1 MDVWGT
7 AMTRRELITLAGGAA
22 VSWPFGAFAQQTM
35 PVIGFLGSQS
45 RGTMGPVLPWLWRGL
60 GELGFI
66 EGKNVRIEYRW
77 AEDRYDRLPAMAAEL
92 VRDNVTVIVASG
104 GNVSSLAAKAATAKI
119 LIVFSAVADPV
130 TGGLVESLNRP
141 GGNVTGSALL
151 TIELDG
157 KRLDLLREMMPAAGV
172 IGALMDVSR
181 PEAAAQL
188 KSLQAAAQAVGR
200 QLVVASAG
208 NESDFDAAF
217 ESLVTQ
223 HAGAVLVAASPLFT
237 SRRDLL
243 VAVAT
248 RHAMPTMFQFREFAA
263 AGGLVSY
270 GASLVEAY
278 RQTGVYV
285 GRILRGEK
293 PSELPVMQPTK
304 FELVINLKTAGTLG
318 LTIPAGVLAIADEVI
333 E

>member
-1 MDVWGT
+1 
-7 AMTRRELITLAGGAA
+7 MTRRELMTLAGGVA
-22 VSWPFGAFAQQTM
+22 VTWPLGALAQQTM

-45 RGTMGPVLPWLWRGL
+45 RDTMGPVLPWFWRGL
-60 GELGFI
+60 GELGFT

-92 VRDNVTVIVASG
+92 ARDNVTVIVASG
-104 GNVSSLAAKAATAKI
+104 GNVSPLAAKAATAKI
-119 LIVFSAVADPV
+119 PIVFTAVADPV

-141 GGNVTGSALL
+141 GGNVTGIALL
-151 TIELDG
+151 TVELDA

-181 PEAAAQL
+181 PEAATQL
-188 KSLQAAAQAVGR
+188 KSVQAAAQAVGQ

-217 ESLVTQ
+217 ESLVRQ
-223 HAGAVLVAASPLFT
+223 RAGAVLVGASPLFT
-237 SRRDLL
+237 SRRDHLI
-243 VAVAT
+243 AVAT
-248 RHAMPTMFQFREFAA
+248 HHAMPTMFQFREFTA

-318 LTIPAGVLAIADEVI
+318 LIIPPRVLAIADEVI

>member
-1 MDVWGT
+1 
-7 AMTRRELITLAGGAA
+7 MTRREFITLVGGVAA
-22 VSWPFGAFAQQTM
+22 SWPLGALAQQTM

-45 RGTMGPVLPWLWRGL
+45 RDTMGPVLPWFWRGL
-60 GELGFI
+60 GELGFT
-66 EGKNVRIEYRW
+66 EGKNVRIKYLW

-92 VRDNVTVIVASG
+92 VRANVSVIVASG
-104 GNVSSLAAKAATAKI
+104 GNVSPLAAKAATATI
-119 LIVFSAVADPV
+119 PIVFTAVANPV

-141 GGNVTGSALL
+141 GGNVTGFALL
-151 TIELDG
+151 TIELDA

-208 NESDFDAAF
+208 NEADFDAAF

-223 HAGAVLVAASPLFT
+223 RAGAVLVAASPLFT
-237 SRRDLL
+237 SRRDHLI
-243 VAVAT
+243 AVAT
-248 RHAMPTMFQFREFAA
+248 HHGMPTMFQFREFTA

-278 RQTGVYV
+278 RQSGVYV

-304 FELVINLKTAGTLG
+304 FELVINLKTARTLG
-318 LTIPAGVLAIADEVI
+318 LTVPPRVLAIADEVI

>member
-1 MDVWGT
+1 
-7 AMTRRELITLAGGAA
+7 MTRREFITLVGGVAA
-22 VSWPFGAFAQQTM
+22 SWPLGALAQQTM

-45 RGTMGPVLPWLWRGL
+45 RDTMGPVLPWFWRGL
-60 GELGFI
+60 GELGFT
-66 EGKNVRIEYRW
+66 EGKNVRIKYLW

-92 VRDNVTVIVASG
+92 VRANVSVIVASG
-104 GNVSSLAAKAATAKI
+104 GNVSPLAAKAATATI
-119 LIVFSAVADPV
+119 PIVFTAVANPV

-141 GGNVTGSALL
+141 GGNVTGFALL
-151 TIELDG
+151 TIELDA

-208 NESDFDAAF
+208 NEADFDAAF

-223 HAGAVLVAASPLFT
+223 RAGAVLVAASPLFT
-237 SRRDLL
+237 SRRDHLI
-243 VAVAT
+243 AVAAK
-248 RHAMPTMFQFREFAA
+248 HAMPTMFQFREFTA

-304 FELVINLKTAGTLG
+304 FELVINLKTAGVLD
-318 LTIPAGVLAIADEVI
+318 LIIPPGVLAIADEVI